1 MTTRR
6 FDFEFEDRY
15 RLAAAP
21 FGITPQWSW
30 IVLTAHQ
37 LEVRYGPW
45 HVQTPVDNIATVTM
59 TGPYLYIKTAGPA
72 RLTVSDRGLTF
83 ASNSRQGVQLD
94 FVEPITGI
102 DPLGRIRH
110 PNLTVTPGDC
120 AAFVAALHSAG
131 AGQP

>member
-15 RLAAAP
+15 RLAAAA
-21 FGITPQWSW
+21 FGITPHWSW

-45 HVQTPVDNIATVTM
+45 HVRTPLDNIATVTT
-59 TGPYLYIKTAGPA
+59 TGPYLFIKTAGPA